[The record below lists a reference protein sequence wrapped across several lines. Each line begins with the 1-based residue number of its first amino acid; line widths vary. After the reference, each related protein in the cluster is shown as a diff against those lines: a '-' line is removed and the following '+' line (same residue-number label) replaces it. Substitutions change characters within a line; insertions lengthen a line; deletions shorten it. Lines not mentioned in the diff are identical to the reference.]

1 MKARIML
8 LGVSLAVSSFAIGC
22 GASSPKSFIKRQA
35 KIGCRA
41 LKKCDDD
48 AWKATDYDNVR
59 ECIDDTTKEDQVEAF
74 VDLCDDF
81 DRKAAR
87 KCLAAARKY
96 KRTCDDDDLEFED
109 CAKVCGAINVEGLEL
124 DPTDPDSIADIME
137 RALEMSEERYQD
149 ESPGVGLLSE

>member
-8 LGVSLAVSSFAIGC
+8 LGVSLAVSSLAIGC
-22 GASSPKSFIKRQA
+22 GARSPKSFIKRQA

-48 AWKATDYDNVR
+48 AWKAADFDNVR
-59 ECIDDTTKEDQVEAF
+59 ECIDETTKEDQVEAF
-74 VDLCDDF
+74 ADACEDF

-96 KRTCDDDDLEFED
+96 KRTCDDDDHQLED
-109 CAKVCGAINVEGLEL
+109 CAKVCGSLNVEGLQL
-124 DPTDPDSIADIME
+124 DPSDPDTIADILE
-137 RALEMSEERYQD
+137 RSLEISEERYQD
-149 ESPGVGLLSE
+149 EPSGVGLLSE